1 MGNERHI
8 IHRVNITIDAPD
20 EKSAKPLQDKALHLF
35 YHRILPDLEGWLD
48 KQLSGA
54 VTIRLDRLDLDLQS
68 LDPSRFDAGFS
79 ELALCSF
86 REKIELLM
94 TPIPVK
100 NAENT
105 DVSIPSISAEERL
118 FEFFLF
124 FLETGRRPW
133 WSGNSDDLLKEEM
146 LMELTRCMHQ
156 ERIDRLIG
164 LFRTEKRAVER
175 LVKQFPRWFVIQI
188 TMFLFQGRVKLELE
202 KEEIALLLDNLLMQL
217 SPEERLSFFSASGLP
232 DAVLQKI
239 NQDVH
244 DGKSGYSP
252 EEFALPLEYFLKQ
265 SSLEERLSF
274 FSASGLP
281 DAVLQKINQDVHDG
295 KSGYST
301 KEFALLLEY
310 FLKQTSP
317 EERFSLLSASGL
329 QDAVLLRSLCQLVKG
344 SEPVDSKSVKAISAA
359 VHSEAQELKK
369 RSTPPSEKHL
379 GKSKS
384 REGEEDGIYVDHA
397 GLVLLHPF
405 MESFFKEF
413 DLLKDGRFK
422 NERSRNIAIH
432 LLCFLATGED
442 SPAEHLLTFEKFLCG
457 AELDEPVER
466 FVTVGE
472 SMKDECETLLQAAIG
487 HWKALKNT
495 SPDGLR
501 EGFLQRSGKLVLDD
515 FQNRLVVENK
525 THDVLLSFLPWGYG
539 IIKLSWLE
547 RPLFVDW
554 FA

>member
-217 SPEERLSFFSASGLP
+217 SP
-232 DAVLQKI
+232 
-239 NQDVH
+239 
-244 DGKSGYSP
+244 
-252 EEFALPLEYFLKQ
+252 
-265 SSLEERLSF
+265 EERLSF